1 VSSQHDARENPVL
14 QFLVVTLPR
23 FILGSLIFVGI
34 GINFANVVGRYVFST
49 PIVWAEEILAYIMI
63 WCVSIGAILVTWE
76 GRHIKM
82 DLIAVHVPPPWNR
95 IVNGL
100 VAVGFFLVC
109 VFVIRQSWTVV
120 SMMVETGQQSMIAR
134 LPMGLMHAAILV
146 GFSGMLVALLL
157 RLGSYLRGEFGSDT
171 EATAKEILATYGAFD
186 DDDQKTRE
194 D

>member
-1 VSSQHDARENPVL
+1 MISQHEARENRAL
-14 QFLVVTLPR
+14 RFLVVTLPR
-23 FILGSLIFVGI
+23 FFLGSLIFLGI
-34 GINFANVVGRYVFST
+34 GINFANVLGRYVFFR

-82 DLIAVHVPPPWNR
+82 DLIAVHIPPPWNR

-100 VAVGFFLVC
+100 VALGLLLVC

-120 SMMVETGQQSMIAR
+120 SMMLETGQQSMIAR
-134 LPMGLMHAAILV
+134 LPMGLVHAAILV

-157 RLGSYLRGEFGSDT
+157 RLRSYLRGEFGSDAD
-171 EATAKEILATYGAFD
+171 ATAKEILATYGAFD
-186 DDDQKTRE
+186 NDGEKTRE
-194 D
+194 G

>member
-1 VSSQHDARENPVL
+1 MNGRHDARENRVL
-14 QFLVVTLPR
+14 RFLVVTLPR

-49 PIVWAEEILAYIMI
+49 PIVWAEEVLAYIMI
-63 WCVSIGAILVTWE
+63 WCVGIGAILVTWE

-100 VAVGFFLVC
+100 VAVGFLLVC
-109 VFVIRQSWTVV
+109 IFVIRQSWTVV
-120 SMMVETGQQSMIAR
+120 SMMLETGQQSMIAR

-171 EATAKEILATYGAFD
+171 QATTKEILAAYGAFD
-186 DDDQKTRE
+186 DVGGKTTE

>member
-1 VSSQHDARENPVL
+1 ML
-14 QFLVVTLPR
+14 QCLVVTLPR
-23 FILGSLIFVGI
+23 FLLGLLILVAI
-34 GINFANVVGRYVFST
+34 GINFANVVGRYIFST

-63 WCVSIGAILVTWE
+63 WCVGIGAILVTWE

-82 DLIAVHVPPPWNR
+82 DLIAVRIPAPWNR

-100 VAVGFFLVC
+100 VAMGFLLVC

-120 SMMVETGQQSMIAR
+120 SMMIATGQQSMIAR

-146 GFSGMLVALLL
+146 GFSGMLVALML
-157 RLGSYLRGEFGSDT
+157 RLRSYLAGEFGSDT
-171 EATAKEILATYGAFD
+171 DATTKEILATYGAFND
-186 DDDQKTRE
+186 DGKKSRE

>member
-1 VSSQHDARENPVL
+1 MLR
-14 QFLVVTLPR
+14 FLVVTLPR
-23 FILGSLIFVGI
+23 FFLGSLIFVGI
-34 GINFANVVGRYVFST
+34 GINFANVVGRYVFFR
-49 PIVWAEEILAYIMI
+49 PIVWAEEVLAYIMI
-63 WCVSIGAILVTWE
+63 WCVGIGAILVTWE

-82 DLIAVHVPPPWNR
+82 DLIAVRIPAPWNR

-100 VAVGFFLVC
+100 VAIGFLLVC

-146 GFSGMLVALLL
+146 GFSGMLIALSL
-157 RLGSYLRGEFGSDT
+157 RLRSYLRGEFGSDAD
-171 EATAKEILATYGAFD
+171 ATTKEILAAYGAID
-186 DDDQKTRE
+186 DGGGKARE

>member
-1 VSSQHDARENPVL
+1 MIRQQRTPENRVL
-14 QFLVVTLPR
+14 QFFVVTLPR
-23 FILGSLIFVGI
+23 FFLGSLIFVGI

-63 WCVSIGAILVTWE
+63 WCVCIGAILVTWE

-82 DLIAVHVPPPWNR
+82 DLIVVRIRPPWNR

-100 VAVGFFLVC
+100 VALGFLLVC
-109 VFVIRQSWTVV
+109 IFVIRQSWTVV
-120 SMMVETGQQSMIAR
+120 SMMIETGQQSMIAR

-171 EATAKEILATYGAFD
+171 EATTKEILATYGAFD
-186 DDDQKTRE
+186 DNDDKTRE
-194 D
+194 G